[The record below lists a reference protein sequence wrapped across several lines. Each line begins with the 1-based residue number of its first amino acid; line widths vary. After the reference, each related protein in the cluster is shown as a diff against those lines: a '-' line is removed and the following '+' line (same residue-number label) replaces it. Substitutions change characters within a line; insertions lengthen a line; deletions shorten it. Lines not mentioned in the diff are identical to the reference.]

1 MKKSW
6 NFKWEKVYEPS
17 SVCINKFCLLKDN
30 LFQGK
35 GEKSPGK
42 TSLPSTLHN
51 WATFE
56 IPEKVTLA
64 SASSLSHFVVVM
76 QMKLDFT
83 VGYTLIANMQ
93 KSAFHLNCA

>member
-1 MKKSW
+1 
-6 NFKWEKVYEPS
+6 
-17 SVCINKFCLLKDN
+17 LKDN

-56 IPEKVTLA
+56 IPEKVTFIA
-64 SASSLSHFVVVM
+64 SGSSFLHFNVVM
-76 QMKLDFT
+76 QMKLDFI
-83 VGYTLIANMQ
+83 VGYI
-93 KSAFHLNCA
+93 NCKHAEICILPKLRISGA